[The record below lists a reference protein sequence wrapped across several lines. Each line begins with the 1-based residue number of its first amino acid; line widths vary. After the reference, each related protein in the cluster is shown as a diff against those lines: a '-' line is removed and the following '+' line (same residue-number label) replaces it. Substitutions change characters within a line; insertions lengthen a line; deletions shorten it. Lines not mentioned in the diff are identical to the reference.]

1 MTITRLDKYYVH
13 GNPEVERPL
22 IDREIRPIGEE
33 DTQHPRAS
41 LFLPS
46 PSEGPSVFTGSDI
59 KARGLHVTSEG
70 PACLSPKNP
79 RPGIVTWGFPMR
91 LLPRTGITL
100 CRALQNVNPGMDA
113 IIDKQN
119 ILRRQ
124 PVCVVFVLVPGNDS
138 PCLKQDRNNAA
149 FHSWLLLR
157 RILLY
162 ACLTSSAGAVEA
174 MELFSITLTCGL
186 HITRMNTHT
195 AVR

>member
-1 MTITRLDKYYVH
+1 MYMDTLKSSVLSLTRKS
-13 GNPEVERPL
+13 GPL
-22 IDREIRPIGEE
+22 AKKIPNILVL
-33 DTQHPRAS
+33 AFS
-41 LFLPS
+41 FLPLLRALQS
-46 PSEGPSVFTGSDI
+46 SQALISRHVAACDIGGTGVYRRRTPD
-59 KARGLHVTSEG
+59 RGSSRG
-70 PACLSPKNP
+70 AS
-79 RPGIVTWGFPMR
+79 RRGYY
-91 LLPRTGITL
+91 RTGNTL

-124 PVCVVFVLVPGNDS
+124 PVCAVFVLVPGNDS
-138 PCLKQDRNNAA
+138 PCLKQNRSNAA

-162 ACLTSSAGAVEA
+162 ACLTSSAGAAEA

-186 HITRMNTHT
+186 HITGMNTHT